1 MSTLLRWSVVAVL
14 VALASS
20 GPLHAAD
27 KGTKSAKNVE
37 KVYPVAVFP
46 FVERGREVASM
57 GGKVSDLLFAQLV
70 ANPELFLVERENLK
84 TLLDEHELNLSGLV
98 NPAEATKVGQLTG
111 AKILVTGSVL
121 QVDAD
126 LYLVAKVI
134 GTETSRVLGASVKG
148 KIRDPLDKLA
158 EDLAGQ
164 ISKTIGERAEQ
175 LVAKP
180 VTHEDRL
187 ASLKDKLGKGK
198 RPVVM
203 VEVRERH
210 TGQMVVL
217 FQRPAVEVTVEV
229 APRPAAQIILD
240 PAAET
245 ELILFCKELGFEVVD
260 PTEGS
265 RKEADV
271 IISGEGLSQF
281 ATRHGNLL
289 SVKARLEVKAVDRHT
304 GQVLAIDRQ
313 TSVAVDPAEQIAAK
327 TALQDAAASVAE
339 RLLPKLMQPEQ
350 EKKKDKGKKD
360 RK

>member
-1 MSTLLRWSVVAVL
+1 L
-14 VALASS
+14 VSF
-20 GPLHAAD
+20 GPLGAAD
-27 KGTKSAKNVE
+27 KETKKGAKEVD

-57 GGKVSDLLFAQLV
+57 GGKVSDLLFAKLIV
-70 ANPELFLVERENLK
+70 NPELFLVERENLA
-84 TLLDEHELNLSGLV
+84 TLLAEQELNLSGLV

-121 QVDAD
+121 QVDND

-164 ISKTIGERAEQ
+164 IIKTIGERADQ

-210 TGQMVVL
+210 TGQVAVL
-217 FQRPAVEVTVEV
+217 FQRPAVEAVVEV
-229 APRPAAQIILD
+229 APRPAGQIILD

-245 ELILFCKELGFEVVD
+245 ELILFCKELGFEVID
-260 PTEGS
+260 PAEGN

-281 ATRHGNLL
+281 ATRHGNLM
-289 SVKARLEVKAVDRHT
+289 SVKARLEVKAVDRKT
-304 GQVLAIDRQ
+304 GQVVAIDRQ
-313 TSVAVDPAEQIAAK
+313 TTVAVDTTEQIAAK
-327 TALQDAAASVAE
+327 TALQEASAQIAE
-339 RLLPKLMQPEQ
+339 RLLPKLVQPEDG
-350 EKKKDKGKKD
+350 KKADKGKKGT
-360 RK
+360 K